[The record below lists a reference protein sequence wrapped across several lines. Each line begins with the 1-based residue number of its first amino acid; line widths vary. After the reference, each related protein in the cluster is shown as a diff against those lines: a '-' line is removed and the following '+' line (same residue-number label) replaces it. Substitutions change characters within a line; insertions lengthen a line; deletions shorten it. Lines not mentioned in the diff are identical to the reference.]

1 MVGKPT
7 YLRQEES
14 AAKGQW
20 CAVPIVGVLL
30 AASCGRDLTKPDR
43 LVQLP
48 GLGMFSL
55 VISIPQVGK

>member
-1 MVGKPT
+1 MVGKPD

-14 AAKGQW
+14 AVKGQW

-43 LVQLP
+43 LMQLP
-48 GLGMFSL
+48 GLGTFSP
-55 VISIPQVGK
+55 VVSIPHVGK